1 MVGVDGR
8 EEGGAVNKSVKK
20 GNKNIF
26 FQIMLNEV
34 QNIFEK

>member
-1 MVGVDGR
+1 MAGR
-8 EEGGAVNKSVKK
+8 SGGGEGAVNKSVKK

-26 FQIMLNEV
+26 FQVMLNEV